1 MSDADHNYK
10 NAYLR
15 EKAAR
20 DELER
25 LLEDKTRALF
35 SANQAL
41 EEKIELLQNQQAILM
56 QAEKMATL
64 GTLSAGV
71 AHEINNPLAY
81 VTSNLESISY
91 LKPTLVTLLQLAQK
105 LMSRSISETEVIEAL
120 TKLDSSLSLAFIL
133 DDLDELLDDTHEGLK
148 RISAIVT
155 NLLSFAR
162 PKNNSMAMSDITESL
177 DGAIKLLTNQLKNN
191 KVECIKERLP
201 LTYCNLSAINQVF
214 VNLLLN
220 SNYACG
226 LMTNQRSQIT
236 VKLYSDTSNIH
247 IEVKDNGFGMSR
259 ETMNR
264 IFEPFYTTKPV
275 GQGTGMG
282 MAIVYSI
289 VKEHK
294 GEIYVESEIQQGSL
308 IRCSLPIL
316 KESNAELE
324 EG

>member
-1 MSDADHNYK
+1 MSEVGHNYEK
-10 NAYLR
+10 AYLR

-35 SANQAL
+35 NANQAL
-41 EEKIELLQNQQAILM
+41 EEKIELLQNQQAVLM
-56 QAEKMATL
+56 QTEKMATL

-81 VTSNLESISY
+81 VTSNLESIGY
-91 LKPTLVTLLQLAQK
+91 LKPTLVSLLQLAQK
-105 LMSRSISETEVIEAL
+105 LMSQSVPEQEVIE
-120 TKLDSSLSLAFIL
+120 TITQLDNGLSLEFIL
-133 DDLDELLDDTHEGLK
+133 EDLDELLDDTHEGLK

-162 PKNNSMAMSDITESL
+162 PKNNLMAMSDVTESL
-177 DGAIKLLTNQLKNN
+177 DGAIKLLTNQLKNS
-191 KVECIKERLP
+191 KVECIKEELP

-220 SNYACG
+220 AKYACD
-226 LMTNQRSQIT
+226 LMTEQYPHLV
-236 VKLYSDTSNIH
+236 VKLSADPEYIY
-247 IEVKDNGFGMSR
+247 IEIKDNGEGMSD
-259 ETMNR
+259 ETIDR

-275 GQGTGMG
+275 GKGTGMG

-289 VKEHK
+289 VKEHR
-294 GEIYVESEIQQGSL
+294 GDIYIESTLRKGSL
-308 IRCSLPIL
+308 IRCRLPIV
-316 KESNAELE
+316 KEPNPNFE
-324 EG
+324 

>member
-1 MSDADHNYK
+1 MSNVDHNYEK
-10 NAYLR
+10 AYLR

-35 SANQAL
+35 NANQAL
-41 EEKIELLQNQQAILM
+41 EEKIELLQNQQAVLM
-56 QAEKMATL
+56 QTEKMATL

-105 LMSRSISETEVIEAL
+105 QMSQSITEQEVVETI
-120 TKLDSSLSLAFIL
+120 TKLDSALSLEFIL
-133 DDLDELLDDTHEGLK
+133 EDLDELLDDTHEGLK

-162 PKNNSMAMSDITESL
+162 PKNNLMAMSDVTESL
-177 DGAIKLLTNQLKNN
+177 DGAIKLLTNQLKNS
-191 KVECIKERLP
+191 KVECIKEGLP

-220 SNYACG
+220 AKYACD
-226 LMTNQRSQIT
+226 LMTEQYPHII
-236 VKLYSDTSNIH
+236 VKLFADTEH
-247 IEVKDNGFGMSR
+247 IYIEIVDNGYGMND

-289 VKEHK
+289 IKEHK
-294 GEIYVESEIQQGSL
+294 GDIYIESSIQQGSL

-316 KESNAELE
+316 PEPDSDLE
-324 EG
+324 KG